1 MFSKG
6 TFRRSAGVAALC
18 ALVAGCAMPR
28 EDVALLDGPPVTDI
42 VTSFDEAL
50 YCLDGRIDS
59 RLTFGVGGIPDQ
71 TGRDQNSTEGTG
83 RFVTQGAGDIVQSAL
98 FNAGVTLINRRDMG
112 SAAMEAQWGIR
123 DLSQQR
129 PANLVITGSINS
141 LDFIPGGGAI
151 ASVGGIGPRYRQN
164 RILVGMDLA
173 MTNNATGQIVANI
186 ALRKQL
192 VADELGFMV
201 ARTVDNNI
209 VDLDFGGSRREA
221 LHFALREMLQL
232 ATFELLA
239 QLMPA
244 RQYEECRNIIDE
256 TMAVIEGE
264 RTSGGQMRRLH
275 DRRAAEAAAAAALRP
290 PEPPAPETPVEA
302 ESGATP
308 IEVPATSASA
318 STPVTVPEPAPAD
331 AAARAVEV
339 AALVP
344 AQTSAEA
351 PQAPAVSDGPDGSDG
366 PRMQPTA
373 VMSGLSTSGLGPEA
387 RRAIDARNRAL
398 AETPQGAPAASPRP
412 ASRPASQPAPA
423 TDATLIASDRTGART
438 LPTGDAAAA
447 EETDT

>member
-1 MFSKG
+1 
-6 TFRRSAGVAALC
+6 
-18 ALVAGCAMPR
+18 MPR

-275 DRRAAEAAAAAALRP
+275 DRRAAEAAAAAAVRP
-290 PEPPAPETPVEA
+290 PEPPAPETSVEA
-302 ESGATP
+302 ESGAAP
-308 IEVPATSASA
+308 IKVPATSAS
-318 STPVTVPEPAPAD
+318 TPEPMPAPEPAPAD

-344 AQTSAEA
+344 AQ
-351 PQAPAVSDGPDGSDG
+351 APAPAPAESAQAQAASDGSDGTDGSDG
-366 PRMQPTA
+366 PRMQPAA
-373 VMSGLSTSGLGPEA
+373 VMSGLSTSELGPEA
-387 RRAIDARNRAL
+387 RRAIEARSRAL

-412 ASRPASQPAPA
+412 ASRPGSAQPAPA
-423 TDATLIASDRTGART
+423 PDATLIASGRRAARSM
-438 LPTGDAAAA
+438 PTGDAAAA